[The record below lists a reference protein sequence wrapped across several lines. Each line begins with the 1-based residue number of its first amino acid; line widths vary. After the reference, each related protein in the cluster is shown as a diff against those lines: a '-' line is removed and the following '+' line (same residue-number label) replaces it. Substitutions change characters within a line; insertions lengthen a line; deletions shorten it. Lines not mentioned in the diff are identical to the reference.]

1 MLVYCYVL
9 GNNNFT
15 EVVVVVVVMYMY
27 IYKRIIILD
36 ITNMGEKSINAMV
49 TVHQRN
55 KEGYVGYNVFCG
67 ALFGNLG
74 TVWIGGSKGSV
85 SEDVTIQVNLIGYC

>member
-1 MLVYCYVL
+1 MNHMRLEIIVYCYVL

-15 EVVVVVVVMYMY
+15 EVVVVLLMVYMY
-27 IYKRIIILD
+27 IYKRNIILD

-55 KEGYVGYNVFCG
+55 KEGYVGYNVF
-67 ALFGNLG
+67 LWG
-74 TVWIGGSKGSV
+74 TFWKFRNCL
-85 SEDVTIQVNLIGYC
+85 D